1 MKILIVGG
9 TGVIG
14 TYLLPMLAARGH
26 ELTVLVCSDRSADLP
41 RRHGARTLR
50 GDILSPRTLGDAVA
64 GQDAVIH
71 AATSIPRTFPGKPA
85 DFAHNDRIRV
95 DGTRNLLAAMTAAG
109 IRRIVGQSIIWV
121 YGDQGGAWVDEDT
134 PVTPPRLARS
144 AIDLEQ
150 QLREWEKEGGGS
162 AHVLRCAALYAA
174 EAWHTREIIDRLKKR
189 LAPLIGAG
197 DNYQDFVHAS
207 DVAQAF
213 ALAAEHD
220 APGRTWLV
228 TDDEPVTLADYL
240 RWLARAVGAPEP
252 VRVPPFM
259 ARLALGQEMLDAY
272 SASLRC
278 RNDRIKAELGWK
290 PTYRTFRD
298 GYEREVLPSLSKGP
312 PRTA

>member
-14 TYLLPMLAARGH
+14 TYLLPVLAARGH
-26 ELTVLVCSDRSADLP
+26 ELTVLARSDRAAEMP

-50 GDILSPRTLGDAVA
+50 GDILSPQTLGDAVT
-64 GQDAVIH
+64 GQDVVIH
-71 AATSIPRTFPGKPA
+71 AATSIPRTFPGKPS

-109 IRRIVGQSIIWV
+109 VRRIVGQSIIWV
-121 YGDQGGAWVDEDT
+121 YGDRRGAWVDEAT
-134 PVTPPRLARS
+134 PVQPPRLARS
-144 AIDLEQ
+144 AVTLET
-150 QLREWEKEGGGS
+150 LMREWQEATGGS
-162 AHVLRCAALYAA
+162 AHLLRCSAMYAA
-174 EAWHTREIIDRLKKR
+174 EAYHTREIIDRLKKR

-197 DNYQDFVHAS
+197 DNYQDFVHAA
-207 DVAQAF
+207 DVASAF

-228 TDDEPVTLADYL
+228 TDDEPVMLGDYL
-240 RWLARAVGAPEP
+240 RWIARAVGAPEP

-278 RNDRIKAELGWK
+278 RNDRIKADLGWM
-290 PTYRTFRD
+290 PTYRTFRE
-298 GYEREVLPSLSKGP
+298 GYERDVLPSLSKGAP
-312 PRTA
+312 LTA